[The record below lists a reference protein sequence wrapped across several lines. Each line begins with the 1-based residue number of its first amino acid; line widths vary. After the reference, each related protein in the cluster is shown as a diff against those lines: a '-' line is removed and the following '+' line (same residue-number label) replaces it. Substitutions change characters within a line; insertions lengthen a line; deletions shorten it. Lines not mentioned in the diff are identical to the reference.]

1 MAALPP
7 ALNLPANPITNAL
20 DPDRDELNAYLA
32 TSTTFRQ
39 DCLAQLTVY
48 QPAHGFN
55 TALPA
60 NTAANAGQALR
71 VQRAL
76 ELQVHNLTLHAV
88 YTPAR
93 NNFAAAFGV
102 AAAVPAA
109 QPRAPRPP
117 KTKLPTTFTGKS
129 SNTARHFIRE
139 CTNYAVIS
147 PFADAEQQIRWAL
160 QLLDGEAAVWRDETL
175 DEFEHLNVPI
185 HLTTWDDFVDHF
197 NARWL
202 DPHEDEK
209 ALDRIMS
216 GQIRQVT
223 SVKKYNDAFNEA
235 LGLTAEDATN
245 AFVMRAYEAGL
256 KGDVLNAA
264 IGPLYANPNMTL
276 SAKQALMVRIDENLM
291 RTRSRAAPA
300 PQRRFVINNPVIN
313 LPAGQTAAP
322 ATART
327 PTPAPGGAANPIKVE
342 VARQYTRLT
351 DAERESLRR
360 QGGCFRCRQV
370 GHMASQCPRRPQVAA
385 IEVAATTTD
394 TMPPPLPPKD
404 SSAPVPASGF

>member
-7 ALNLPANPITNAL
+7 TLNMPVNPITNAL

-32 TSTTFRQ
+32 DSTTFRQ
-39 DCLAQLTVY
+39 DCLAQLTIY

-93 NNFAAAFGV
+93 NNFAAALS
-102 AAAVPAA
+102 AAAAAPAA

-175 DEFEHLNVPI
+175 DEFEHLNVPA
-185 HLTTWDDFVDHF
+185 HLTTWDDFVEHF

-223 SVKKYNDAFNEA
+223 SVKRYNDAFNKA

-264 IGPLYANPNMTL
+264 ISPLYANPNMTL

-313 LPAGQTAAP
+313 LPASQTSAP

-327 PTPAPGGAANPIKVE
+327 PTPVPGGATNPIKVE
-342 VARQYTRLT
+342 VARQYTHLT
-351 DAERESLRR
+351 DTERENLRR

-370 GHMASQCPRRPQVAA
+370 GHMASQCPCRPQVAA
-385 IEVAATTTD
+385 VEVAATTANAT
-394 TMPPPLPPKD
+394 PPPLPPKD
-404 SSAPVPASGF
+404 SSAPVPALGF